1 MHFLSR
7 ENGRNEEIWFWESIV
22 IAFSYLV
29 YYDTLL
35 QNAIDITKCDKFF
48 ITKCG
53 RYYKMR

>member
-7 ENGRNEEIWFWESIV
+7 ENGRNKEIWFWESIV

-48 ITKCG
+48 ITKCDS
-53 RYYKMR
+53 